1 MSPCCERQRAR
12 RLCEN
17 AANCFTNTEGEG
29 GVRPVKKKQQQAVNN
44 SEFKP
49 YNHPI
54 HVNHS
59 TTAHAWLS
67 CRKPRWGH
75 SSSCHG
81 PAATFQGRGAQG
93 ALCHKARPL
102 SATPA
107 AASEKSKGFAPPG
120 SQASPQQGAR
130 LDGARRSNNVAWD
143 CLRSF
148 TFSSKSEQ
156 RTFPS
161 DFL

>member
-29 GVRPVKKKQQQAVNN
+29 GVRPVKKNNNKQSTTV
-44 SEFKP
+44 SSSP
-49 YNHPI
+49 TTTPSM
-54 HVNHS
+54 S

-120 SQASPQQGAR
+120 SQASPQQGAK

-156 RTFPS
+156 STFPS